1 MRRHKLKPAELDQQR
16 EELKILLRAGEL
28 TIGDAVRRMRRL
40 TGLTQKEYAEKVLRI
55 YPRVLMDIEGGRGN
69 PTLETL
75 QKIAQPW
82 GFQVGFVP
90 VTTVHIVSASK

>member
-1 MRRHKLKPAELDQQR
+1 MRRAKLNAEELDRKR
-16 EELKILLRAGEL
+16 EELKSKLRSGEL
-28 TIGDAVRRMRRL
+28 SIGDAVRGMRLL

-75 QKIAQPW
+75 EKIARPW
-82 GFQVGFVP
+82 GFKVGFVP
-90 VTTVHIVSASK
+90 VG

>member
-1 MRRHKLKPAELDQQR
+1 MRRKKLSEEELNIQR
-16 EELKILLRAGEL
+16 ENLKQQLRAGEL
-28 TIGDAVRRMRRL
+28 SIADAVRGMRQL

-75 QKIAQPW
+75 EKIAKPW

-90 VTTVHIVSASK
+90 ITK